1 VWNGVEVVESR
12 EIVAFS
18 AKQQAQLTRAGELTA
33 VDLLEAHLAEVSRRN
48 GDINAVVALDEERA
62 HAHAALVDA
71 VPAERRGALHGIP
84 TAIKDYG
91 HVAGFP
97 NTLGHRHFARQISD
111 HDDLHVGRMRAAG
124 AVFYGKT
131 NIPELAAGSHSF
143 NKVYGLTRNPYDL
156 SRSAGGSSGGAAA
169 ALAADFTAIADGSD
183 MGGSLRNP
191 AAFCGVVGMRP
202 SPGVVP
208 NADSPNVFDPLAT
221 AGPMGRTVEDV
232 ALLLS
237 VINGETPDVPC
248 APELDRAALQ
258 NLAEADL
265 RGIRIAYAPDLGGRV
280 PVEPAVRTVL
290 DDVARRLDAAGA
302 IVEEGC
308 PDLDGSDE
316 AFRTLRAASFMAAW
330 GPLLDAEP
338 ENFNDFVTGNIREG
352 QPVSGA
358 DVMRAYGEVTRL
370 TRAAARYFA
379 STDLVLAP
387 VTQVLPFP
395 AEWDWPRE
403 VAGVPMTDYLDWMR
417 AAWLFTPLG
426 VPALSLPAGYAG
438 HLPVGAQLLAGPRRD
453 VRLLELARAVES
465 LLAVPRTA
473 PVGLATTTVP

>member
-1 VWNGVEVVESR
+1 MVESR
-12 EIVAFS
+12 EIVALS
-18 AKQQAQLTRAGELTA
+18 AKQQARLARSGELTA
-33 VDLLEAHLAEVSRRN
+33 VELLDAHLAEVSRRN
-48 GDINAVVALDEERA
+48 GDLNAVVAIDEELA
-62 HAHAALVDA
+62 HAHAERVDA

-91 HVAGFP
+91 HAAGFP
-97 NTLGHRHFARQISD
+97 NTLGHRHFAGQISD
-111 HDDLHVGRMRAAG
+111 RDDLHVGRMRAAG

-143 NKVYGLTRNPYDL
+143 NKVYGLTRNPHDL

-169 ALAADFTAIADGSD
+169 ALAADFTSIADGSD

-202 SPGVVP
+202 TPGVVP

-221 AGPMGRTVEDV
+221 AGPMGRTVEDA

-258 NLAEADL
+258 NLQEADL
-265 RGIRIAYAPDLGGRV
+265 AGIRIAYAPDLGGRV
-280 PVEPAVRTVL
+280 AVEPAVRAVL
-290 DDVARRLDAAGA
+290 DDVARRLEAAGA
-302 IVEEGC
+302 VVDEGC

-316 AFRTLRAASFMAAW
+316 AFRTLRAAAFQAGW
-330 GPLLDAEP
+330 GPLLEAEP
-338 ENFNDFVTGNIREG
+338 QNFNDFVTGNIREG
-352 QPVSGA
+352 ERVTGA

-370 TRAAARYFA
+370 TRSAAHYFA
-379 STDLVLAP
+379 GVDLVLAP

-395 AEWDWPRE
+395 AEWDWPRD

-453 VRLLELARAVES
+453 VRLLELAQAVES

-473 PVGLATTTVP
+473 PAALAATTTP